1 MKYKILSYKTAD
13 DINIAERTFFRLQN
27 KFNHVRVVL
36 ANALTIVIE
45 YSK

>member
-1 MKYKILSYKTAD
+1 MKYKTLPYKTVE

-27 KFNHVRVVL
+27 KFNHVRIV
-36 ANALTIVIE
+36 ASNALTIVIE